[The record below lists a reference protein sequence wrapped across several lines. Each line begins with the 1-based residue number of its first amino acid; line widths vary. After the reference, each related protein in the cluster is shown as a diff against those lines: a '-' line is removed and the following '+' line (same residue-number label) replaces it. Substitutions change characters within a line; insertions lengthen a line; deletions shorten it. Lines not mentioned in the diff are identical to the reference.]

1 MHTTSQQRYT
11 SDEPQ
16 MKIYGA
22 VLERMNETR
31 PYESSEPISVQS
43 LELDAP
49 GAGELLVRVEIAGV
63 CHSDLSV
70 VNGSRPRPVPMLLGH
85 EAAGIVEAIGEGVE
99 DIEVGQRVITTFLP
113 RCDECRAC
121 ASGGRAPC
129 TNGSASNAAG
139 ELLRGGSRLHVG
151 NTEVKHHLGVSGF
164 ATYAVVDR
172 RSVVPV
178 DLSVP
183 ARIAAMMGC
192 AVLTGGGAVIN
203 SGQLQ
208 TGETLAVVGL
218 GGVGMAAILTGL
230 AHDGVRVIGVDARP
244 EKLVLA
250 REFGASEAYLPEEAR
265 EAGVRADV
273 VVEAVGSAKAFESAI
288 GLTAPGGRTVTV
300 GLPATNDLATIS
312 PLTLV
317 AEGRSIIGSYMGSS
331 IPARDIPIFIEMWRA
346 GKFPIEKLISDEI
359 ELDDINRAM
368 DQLADGNAIRQLI
381 VFG

>member
-1 MHTTSQQRYT
+1 
-11 SDEPQ
+11 
-16 MKIYGA
+16 MKIQGA
-22 VLERMNETR
+22 VLDRMNDAR
-31 PYESSEPISVQS
+31 PYATSMPISVQS
-43 LELDAP
+43 VDLDPP
-49 GAGELLVRVEIAGV
+49 GPGELLVRIEIAGV

-99 DIEVGQRVITTFLP
+99 DIEVDQRVVTTFLP
-113 RCDECRAC
+113 RCEDCRAC

-139 ELLRGGSRLHVG
+139 ELLRGGSRLHIG
-151 NTEVKHHLGVSGF
+151 NVKVRHHLGVSGF

-178 DLSVP
+178 DLNVP
-183 ARIAAMMGC
+183 ARVAAMMGC

-208 TGETLAVVGL
+208 SGETLVVIGL
-218 GGVGMAAILTGL
+218 GGVGMAAILAGL
-230 AHDGVRVIGVDARP
+230 AHDGVRVIGIDARP

-250 REFGASEAYLPEEAR
+250 REFGAHEVYLPDEAR
-265 EAGVRADV
+265 ASGVRADV

-288 GLTAPGGRTVTV
+288 ALTAPGGRTVTV
-300 GLPATNDLATIS
+300 GLPASNDLATIS
-312 PLTLV
+312 PLMLV
-317 AEGRSIIGSYMGSS
+317 AEGRSVIGSYMGSS
-331 IPARDIPIFIEMWRA
+331 VPSRDVPIFINMWRE
-346 GKFPIEKLISDEI
+346 GRFPVEKLISAEI
-359 ELDDINRAM
+359 GLADINYAM

-381 VFG
+381 VF

>member
-1 MHTTSQQRYT
+1 
-11 SDEPQ
+11 

-22 VLERMNETR
+22 VLERMNDAR
-31 PYESSEPISVQS
+31 PYESSQPITVQS

-49 GAGELLVRVEIAGV
+49 GPGEILVRIEIASV

-99 DIEVGQRVITTFLP
+99 GIEVDQRVVTTFLP
-113 RCDECRAC
+113 RCDECQAC

-129 TNGSASNAAG
+129 TKGNASNAAG
-139 ELLRGGSRLHVG
+139 ELLRGGSRLHIG

-178 DLSVP
+178 DLDVP

-203 SGQLQ
+203 SGQIRS
-208 TGETLAVVGL
+208 GETLAVVGL
-218 GGVGMAAILTGL
+218 GGVGMAAILAGL
-230 AHDGVRVIGVDARP
+230 AQDGVRVIGIDARP
-244 EKLVLA
+244 EKLTLA
-250 REFGASEAYLPEEAR
+250 REFGAAETYLPNEAR
-265 EAGVRADV
+265 EAGVKADV
-273 VVEAVGSAKAFESAI
+273 VVEAVGSSKAFESAI
-288 GLTAPGGRTVTV
+288 ALTAPGGRTVTV
-300 GLPATNDLATIS
+300 GLPATDDLATIS
-312 PLTLV
+312 PLMLV

-331 IPARDIPIFIEMWRA
+331 IPARDIPIFIDLWRA

-368 DQLADGNAIRQLI
+368 DQLADGNALRQLI

>member
-1 MHTTSQQRYT
+1 M
-11 SDEPQ
+11 E
-16 MKIYGA
+16 IYGA
-22 VLERMNETR
+22 VLERMNAKR
-31 PYESSEPISVQS
+31 PYETSEPLNVRILQ
-43 LELDAP
+43 LDAP
-49 GAGELLVRVEIAGV
+49 LAGELLIRVEIAGV

-85 EAAGIVEAIGEGVE
+85 EAAGIVEAIGENVE
-99 DIEVGQRVITTFLP
+99 DIKIGQRVITTFLP

-129 TNGSASNAAG
+129 TNGSASNSVG
-139 ELLRGGSRLHVG
+139 ELLRGGSRLHIG
-151 NTEVKHHLGVSGF
+151 NTVVKHHLGVSGF

-172 RSVVPV
+172 HSVVAV

-203 SGQLQ
+203 SGQIRS
-208 TGETLAVVGL
+208 GETLAVVGL

-230 AHDGVRVIGVDARP
+230 AHDGVRVIGVDSRP
-244 EKLVLA
+244 EKLLLV
-250 REFGASEAYLPEEAR
+250 REIGAMEAYLPDEAR
-265 EAGVRADV
+265 EAGVLADV
-273 VVEAVGSAKAFESAI
+273 VVEAVGSSNAFESAI
-288 GLTAPGGRTVTV
+288 RLTSPGGRTVTV

-312 PLTLV
+312 PLMLV

-331 IPARDIPIFIEMWRA
+331 MPERDIPIFLEMWRA

-359 ELDDINRAM
+359 ELEDINQAM
-368 DQLADGNAIRQLI
+368 DKLADGNAIRQLI
-381 VFG
+381 IFGGTTKG

>member
-1 MHTTSQQRYT
+1 MRTILLRPFTN
-11 SDEPQ
+11 DENS
-16 MKIYGA
+16 MKIQGA
-22 VLERMNETR
+22 VLERMNDSR
-31 PYESSEPISVQS
+31 PYATSKPIHV
-43 LELDAP
+43 ETIDLDPP
-49 GAGELLVRVEIAGV
+49 GPGELLVRIEIAGV

-85 EAAGIVEAIGEGVE
+85 EAAGIVEAIGEGVH
-99 DIEVGQRVITTFLP
+99 DIEVDQRVVTTFLP
-113 RCDECRAC
+113 RCDECQAC

-139 ELLRGGSRLHVG
+139 VLLRGGSRLHIG
-151 NTEVKHHLGVSGF
+151 ETEIRHHLGVSGF

-178 DLSVP
+178 ALDVP
-183 ARIAAMMGC
+183 AKIAAMMGC

-208 TGETLAVVGL
+208 VGETLAVIGL

-230 AHDGVRVIGVDARP
+230 AHKGVRVIGVDARP

-250 REFGASEAYLPEEAR
+250 REFGAAETYLPNEVLD
-265 EAGVRADV
+265 AGVKADV

-288 GLTAPGGRTVTV
+288 ALTAPGGRTVTV
-300 GLPATNDLATIS
+300 GLPATGDLATIS
-312 PLTLV
+312 PLMLV

-346 GKFPIEKLISDEI
+346 GRFPVEKLISAEI
-359 ELDDINRAM
+359 ELADINHAM

-381 VFG
+381 VFK